1 VFYLQGSVTN
11 YCVHRCGTCPVVV
24 SLFLFPYGQ
33 LESMTCV
40 LFTGAERVRGVEREG
55 GGGGRQG
62 ARDVRV
68 GTVSGVI

>member
-1 VFYLQGSVTN
+1 M
-11 YCVHRCGTCPVVV
+11 V

-33 LESMTCV
+33 LNILTSCFIYRYV
-40 LFTGAERVRGVEREG
+40 PGGGAQRIRGVEREG